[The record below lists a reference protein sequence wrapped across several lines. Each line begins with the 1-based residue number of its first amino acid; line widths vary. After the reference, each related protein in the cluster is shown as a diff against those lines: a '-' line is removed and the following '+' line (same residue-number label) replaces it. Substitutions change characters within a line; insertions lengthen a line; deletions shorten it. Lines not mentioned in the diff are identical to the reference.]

1 MEKNIEDLEC
11 RIAFQEATIQE
22 LSDQLYLQHKTLEAM
37 DLRIQRLTTQFAE
50 QSEAMA
56 SIGADSDAASNIPP
70 HY

>member
-22 LSDQLYLQHKTLEAM
+22 LSDQIFEQHKLLQEM
-37 DLRIQRLTTQFAE
+37 ELRIQRLATQFAE

-56 SIGADSDAASNIPP
+56 SMTMATDAASNIPP